1 MTEYRDCAICG
12 AATETENLSLART
25 SVGDMGLCVHC
36 YLAYRI
42 GYNTRQVH
50 AEGET
55 EHAELPAP
63 YKPGDEV
70 MSYYK
75 ITAIR
80 TEYGVH
86 ELDYKDTR
94 DGTAGQVGIPLTG
107 GDRGQWLVQAE
118 IKAQAYKKRIAELE
132 GKP

>member
-12 AATETENLSLART
+12 TATEQENLSLART
-25 SVGDMGLCVHC
+25 SIGDMGLCAHC

-50 AEGET
+50 AEGDAS
-55 EHAELPAP
+55 HAELPAP
-63 YKPGDEV
+63 YKVGDKV
-70 MSYYK
+70 MAYYE
-75 ITAIR
+75 ITAVR
-80 TEYGVH
+80 QSCGVH

-94 DGTAGQVGIPLTG
+94 DGTVGQVGIPLTG

-118 IKAQAYKKRIAELE
+118 IKGQAYKKRIKELE
-132 GKP
+132 GKA